1 MNENDEDCLS
11 EKQLTNK
18 RNFLVIGA
26 RNVLAIGAIAAAG
39 AIARTTRAMADNDC
53 DSPGDTGC
61 SCFLRGTNIETV
73 AGERKVEDLAIG
85 DLLPTVFGGICP
97 IQWIGRYG
105 YKKSDPS
112 KPWSKF
118 AQPVRIIRSALA
130 PNVPHTDLYVTQGH
144 GLFIDGVIIPVSG
157 LINGTTIA
165 LYAADEYDELESF
178 HIKLET
184 HDVIHA
190 EGAPCETLL
199 NVDENASNFAE
210 YLRRYGTP
218 EAQDLPCAPVLFDG
232 GRRSEIRMR
241 LSSVK
246 SPGPLKID
254 IIRERLKERA
264 IALRSRM
271 EAIS

>member
-1 MNENDEDCLS
+1 
-11 EKQLTNK
+11 
-18 RNFLVIGA
+18 
-26 RNVLAIGAIAAAG
+26 
-39 AIARTTRAMADNDC
+39 
-53 DSPGDTGC
+53 
-61 SCFLRGTNIETV
+61 
-73 AGERKVEDLAIG
+73 
-85 DLLPTVFGGICP
+85 LPTVFGGIRP

-118 AQPVRIIRSALA
+118 AQPVRITRSALA

-144 GLFIDGVIIPVSG
+144 GLLIDGVIIPVSG

-190 EGAPCETLL
+190 EGARCETLL
-199 NVDENASNFAE
+199 NVDENASNFAK
-210 YLRRYGTP
+210 YLRLYGTP
-218 EAQDLPCAPVLFDG
+218 ETQDLPCAPVLFDG

-241 LSSVK
+241 LSSVT

-254 IIRERLKERA
+254 IIRERLEQQA
-264 IALRSRM
+264 IALRSQM
-271 EAIS
+271 EAVF